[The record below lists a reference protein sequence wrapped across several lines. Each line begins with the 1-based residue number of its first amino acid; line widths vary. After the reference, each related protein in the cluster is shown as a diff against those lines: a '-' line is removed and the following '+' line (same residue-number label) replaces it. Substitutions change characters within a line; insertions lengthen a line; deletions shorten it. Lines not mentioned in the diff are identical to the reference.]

1 MYSGNNFCN
10 LEINQVK
17 FDLFLDLNKYKILKI
32 LDQKGFLNKGLF
44 EFLFMRMIMNVNK
57 TQNVK
62 AISINEWTNRGIM
75 VELEIQTSF
84 LIR

>member
-17 FDLFLDLNKYKILKI
+17 FDLFLDLNKYKILD
-32 LDQKGFLNKGLF
+32 LKGFLNKGLF